1 MSNYYDILNNNN
13 GVFWSTI
20 MESFEFTGDGP
31 YRTQSSSSNSN
42 QIRSNSAWT
51 RELVAW
57 VFVVILTILLIVSLA
72 FNVIQAI
79 WTCRIWRNN
88 KNDTSPECALAMD
101 SNPCYEA
108 SNVKSTEAHE
118 AVHVYETVKQHN

>member
-1 MSNYYDILNNNN
+1 MNNYYDILYNNS

-20 MESFEFTGDGP
+20 IESFEFTGDGP
-31 YRTQSSSSNSN
+31 YRTLSSSSN

-57 VFVVILTILLIVSLA
+57 ILVVILAILLIVSLA
-72 FNVIQAI
+72 IYGIQAI
-79 WTCRIWRNN
+79 RTCRIWRNN
-88 KNDTSPECALAMD
+88 KNNISPECAVAMD

-108 SNVKSTEAHE
+108 SNVKPTEAQE
-118 AVHVYETVKQHN
+118 AVCVYETVKQHN